1 MWLKLQHRTLWTA
14 HVGGMGSTQC
24 SVPGCSRPE
33 NQQHLADCQHIQ
45 AGFWTKIHQL
55 MQRLGLKS
63 ENSTKFRITGIRADG
78 KIVDKESAALMFW
91 AWRALYAE
99 TVRAHLENKPMR
111 LDRAYAYTIELA
123 HARVR
128 AHGFRWRQW
137 YLRQR
142 YIPSARSKVIPERHR
157 SYKLLKTD
165 PYGTYQVNPIL
176 AQERST
182 TMNI

>member
-1 MWLKLQHRTLWTA
+1 
-14 HVGGMGSTQC
+14 
-24 SVPGCSRPE
+24 
-33 NQQHLADCQHIQ
+33 
-45 AGFWTKIHQL
+45 

-78 KIVDKESAALMFW
+78 KIVDKESAALIFW

-182 TMNI
+182 TLTFKEITTPDNKSHEKHYAVTRKNKVKLHHRVREALGRLADMMMTRQTSERQAW